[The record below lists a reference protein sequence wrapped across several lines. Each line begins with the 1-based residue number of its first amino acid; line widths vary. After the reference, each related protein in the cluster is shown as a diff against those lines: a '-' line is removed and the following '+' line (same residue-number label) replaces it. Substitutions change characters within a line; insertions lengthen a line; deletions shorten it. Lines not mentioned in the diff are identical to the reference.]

1 MNSQMKTVLL
11 LGLAII
17 IALKFL
23 VIPLRHSVGNKESLL
38 NASLDTY
45 RSRSAMVR
53 AYKEAKAASD
63 DEAARNQLLLKSVYE
78 KKKPFIV
85 IQSEVI
91 QTIFDEAEKQKVTLL
106 NFEFPDTIVDKEIS
120 ETPVQ
125 VRFKGPHKGAIGLL
139 KAIEASKTILRCKQF
154 EAQNSGQDFLFSAL
168 VVAYRIER

>member
-1 MNSQMKTVLL
+1 MSGQLKAALL

-17 IALKFL
+17 IVLKFF
-23 VIPLRHSVGNKESLL
+23 VVPLRHSVTNKESLL

-45 RSRSAMVR
+45 RSRSAMVK

-63 DEAARNQLLLKSVYE
+63 EEATKNELLLKSVYE
-78 KKKPFIV
+78 KKKPFIA

-106 NFEFPDTIVDKEIS
+106 NFEFPDATIDKEIS
-120 ETPVQ
+120 EVPVQ
-125 VRFKGPHKGAIGLL
+125 VRFKGSHKGAIGLL
-139 KAIEASKTILRCKQF
+139 KAMETNRMILRCKQF
-154 EAQNSGQDFLFSAL
+154 EAQNASPDFLFSAL